1 MEKMLPQNIE
11 AEEGVLGSIIIDPE
25 ALDKVVRFL
34 RPEDF
39 YREAHRLTYASIV
52 RVAAEQRTPADFLTI
67 CDDLERV
74 NHLEKVGGA
83 SFIASLINQV
93 PTSGNI
99 TYYARIV
106 ERTALLRRLI
116 YAAGKIAAMAYEY
129 EEADV
134 SNALSQAEKL
144 IFEVTQQY
152 LLGTRSDVS
161 MDELM
166 REYLTILEG
175 RYNHRGQII
184 GVPTGYEDLDRLL
197 GGFQQSDLVLLA
209 ARPSQGK
216 TQLSLNFCRE
226 AAKRGSPVGY
236 FSLEMPREQLA
247 QRFIAMQSKIEQHRL
262 RTGWIEEEDWPVL
275 VEASDALA
283 ELGIY
288 IDDTPGMSLLQIR
301 SRAREW
307 VLERGVKMLSIDYLQ
322 LMIIGD
328 GHIHENRVQE
338 VSAISRGLKAL
349 ARELSIPVI
358 ALSQLSRDLEKRLE
372 KRPQLSD
379 LRESGALE
387 QDSDV
392 VLFIYRDE
400 TYHPETAQ
408 RNIAEII
415 VAKHRNGPLGETA
428 LYFNPA
434 QGVFQTLS
442 TDPLDNET

>member
-1 MEKMLPQNIE
+1 MEKLLPQNIE

-25 ALDKVVRFL
+25 ALDKVSRFL

-39 YREAHRLTYASIV
+39 YRDAHRHLYASIV
-52 RVAAEQRTPADFLTI
+52 RVTESGTPADFLTI

-74 NHLEKVGGA
+74 GQLENAGGA
-83 SFIASLINQV
+83 SYITSLINRV

-99 TYYARIV
+99 IYYARIV
-106 ERTALLRRLI
+106 ERAAILRRMI
-116 YAAGKIAAMAYEY
+116 HAAGKIAAVAYEY
-129 EEADV
+129 EEPDV

-144 IFEVTQQY
+144 IFELTQQY
-152 LLGTRSDVS
+152 LLGSRSDVS

-166 REYLTILEG
+166 GEYMMILEDRYQNRG
-175 RYNHRGQII
+175 RIV

-197 GGFQQSDLVLLA
+197 GGFQRSDLIILA

-226 AAKRGSPVGY
+226 AAKRGCPVGY
-236 FSLEMPREQLA
+236 LSLEMSKEQLA
-247 QRFIAMQSKIEQHRL
+247 QRFVAMQSKIEQQRL

-283 ELGIY
+283 ALGIY
-288 IDDTPGMSLLQIR
+288 IDDTPGMSLLQMR

-307 VLERGVKMLSIDYLQ
+307 VLERGVKMLIIDYLQ
-322 LMIIGD
+322 LMTSSD
-328 GHIHENRVQE
+328 GRKYENRVQE

-349 ARELSIPVI
+349 ARELNIPVM
-358 ALSQLSRDLEKRLE
+358 ALSQLSRDLEKRQD

-392 VLFIYRDE
+392 VMFIYRDE
-400 TYHPETAQ
+400 TYNPETEQ
-408 RNIAEII
+408 RNIAEVI
-415 VAKHRNGPLGETA
+415 VAKQRNGPLGETA
-428 LYFNPA
+428 LYFNQA
-434 QGVFQTLS
+434 QGIFRTV
-442 TDPLDNET
+442 ETTPFEE